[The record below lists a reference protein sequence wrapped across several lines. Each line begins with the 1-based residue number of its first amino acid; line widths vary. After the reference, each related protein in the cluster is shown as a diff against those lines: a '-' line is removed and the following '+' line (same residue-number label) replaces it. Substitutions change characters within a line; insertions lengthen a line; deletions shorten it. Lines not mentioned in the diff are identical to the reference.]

1 MCRIRVLL
9 GLWGVTL
16 ATLAGCALS
25 ESNQVK
31 PPKPPEEFRAPP
43 ESDPRYSRPTEYPKE
58 TMEQD
63 AILKKAKEAGKG
75 ASPPGGMRPGMGA
88 TTGRGF

>member
-1 MCRIRVLL
+1 MRWIKLFS
-9 GLWGVTL
+9 GLWAVAL

-43 ESDPRYSRPTEYPKE
+43 ENEPRFGRPMEYPKD
-58 TMEQD
+58 TMDQD
-63 AILKKAKEAGKG
+63 ALIKKAKDAAKG
-75 ASPPGGMRPGMGA
+75 APNPMKTNMTGPGA
-88 TTGRGF
+88 RGGF